1 MSASATLAGF
11 PAAQHNVSSKTLV
24 KSPPAPDDA
33 SRSQH
38 LDELLPRMAKLSAT
52 RALMKPANLLVAV
65 GALGC
70 CLLVSGVA
78 AAQPAASTVGKGV
91 KPEGPATPE
100 MLAAMNRLNE
110 AGRVPGRSGSLTFF
124 RWNGA
129 KPPAL
134 AHLGLWGPKIDNDL
148 LALTA
153 TMPALEVVS
162 LYETSVTDEGLRAL
176 AMLPKLRSLAVLPIE
191 RYEKAGFG
199 PPQWSYPFME
209 RRAGRPRLT
218 EQALRHLAGVTTL
231 ETLELLDA
239 DVHSADLAVLKS
251 WPKLGA
257 LALPNVVD
265 EETVRHLQ
273 VCRRLSQLTLGG
285 RDITAKEL
293 EHLAG
298 WRGLKKLTLTH
309 ARLAGETLA
318 ALARLET
325 VQTVELIACGLTDDD
340 LRHLRLP
347 PQLTELDLPRNEING
362 PGLAHLAQTKVKA
375 LGLEFNNVR
384 DDTLLHL
391 PQLVNVEQLGLSYCV
406 GVTDRGL
413 QSGALQR
420 MPQLKRLALRGLKQ
434 VTDASLEELAKL
446 TQLEH
451 INIHQNGITEAGCER
466 LRQALPK
473 AVVFK

>member
-1 MSASATLAGF
+1 MNS
-11 PAAQHNVSSKTLV
+11 
-24 KSPPAPDDA
+24 
-33 SRSQH
+33 
-38 LDELLPRMAKLSAT
+38 LPRIAKVSAPL
-52 RALMKPANLLVAV
+52 ALMKPARLLVAV
-65 GALGC
+65 GTFSFCSMLHG
-70 CLLVSGVA
+70 SA
-78 AAQPAASTVGKGV
+78 AAQPAAGTVGKGV
-91 KPEGPATPE
+91 KPEGPTTPE

-110 AGRVPGRSGSLTFF
+110 AGPVPGRPGSLTFF

-153 TMPALEVVS
+153 TMPTLEVVS
-162 LYETSVTDEGLRAL
+162 LYETSITDDGIRSL
-176 AMLPKLRSLAVLPIE
+176 ATLPRLRSLAVLPIE

-218 EQALRHLAGVTTL
+218 GQALRHLAGVTTL
-231 ETLELLDA
+231 ESLELLDA
-239 DVHSADLAVLKS
+239 DLQPADLAVLKS

-257 LALPNVVD
+257 VALPNVVD

-273 VCRRLSQLTLGG
+273 ACRRLNQLTLGG
-285 RDITAKEL
+285 RDIAAKEL
-293 EHLAG
+293 ERLAG
-298 WRGLKKLTLTH
+298 WRALKKLTLTH
-309 ARLAGETLA
+309 ARLGEETLA
-318 ALARLET
+318 ALAKLET

-362 PGLAHLAQTKVKA
+362 PGLAHLAQLKVSA
-375 LGLEFNNVR
+375 LGLEFNNLR
-384 DDTLLHL
+384 DDTLSHL

-406 GVTDRGL
+406 GVTDRGI
-413 QSGALQR
+413 QRGALQR

-434 VTDASLEELAKL
+434 VTDASLDELAKL
-446 TQLEH
+446 TRLEH
-451 INIHQNGITEAGCER
+451 INIRQNGITEAGCDR
-466 LRQALPK
+466 LRQAMPK
-473 AVVFK
+473 TVVFK

>member
-1 MSASATLAGF
+1 MNS
-11 PAAQHNVSSKTLV
+11 
-24 KSPPAPDDA
+24 
-33 SRSQH
+33 
-38 LDELLPRMAKLSAT
+38 LPRIADLSAPL
-52 RALMKPANLLVAV
+52 ALRKPANLLAAV
-65 GALGC
+65 GTLGC

-78 AAQPAASTVGKGV
+78 AAQPAPSIVGKGA
-91 KPEGPATPE
+91 KPEGPTTPE

-110 AGRVPGRSGSLTFF
+110 AGRVPGRPGSLTFF

-134 AHLGLWGPKIDNDL
+134 AHLGLWGPKLDNDL

-162 LYETSVTDEGLRAL
+162 LYETSVTDDGLRAL
-176 AMLPKLRSLAVLPIE
+176 ATLPKLRSLAVLPIE

-218 EQALRHLAGVTTL
+218 GQALRHLAGVTTL
-231 ETLELLDA
+231 ESLELLDA
-239 DVHSADLAVLKS
+239 DVQPADLALLKS

-257 LALPNVVD
+257 VALPNVVD
-265 EETVRHLQ
+265 GETVRHLQ
-273 VCRRLSQLTLGG
+273 ACRRLSQLTLGG
-285 RDITAKEL
+285 RDIAANEL

-309 ARLAGETLA
+309 ARLTSETLA

-325 VQTVELIACGLTDDD
+325 VQKVELIACGLTDED

-362 PGLAHLAQTKVKA
+362 PGLAHLAQLKVKA
-375 LGLEFNNVR
+375 LGLEFNNLR
-384 DDTLLHL
+384 DDTLSHL
-391 PQLVNVEQLGLSYCV
+391 PQLVNVEELGLSYCI
-406 GVTDRGL
+406 GVTDRGI
-413 QSGALQR
+413 QGGVLQR
-420 MPQLKRLALRGLKQ
+420 MPQLRRLALRGLKQ
-434 VTDASLEELAKL
+434 ITDASLDELARL
-446 TQLEH
+446 AQLEH
-451 INIHQNGITEAGCER
+451 LNIRQNGITEAGSDR

-473 AVVFK
+473 TVVFK